1 MSRLTDWLRPR
12 RLSHRRRLV
21 AVFLVATLAIAS
33 LAAIAASS
41 SLSYYVTPEEF
52 AQELDPDGGRW
63 RVGGRVVPGTI
74 VESAGQPI
82 AFEIEGE
89 AGERMAISYD
99 GVVPGLFGPRTFV
112 VVEGVAEG
120 TARLVASSV
129 VIKHE
134 NEFVTDA
141 SDTDVFVPERPSSAG
156 SP

>member
-1 MSRLTDWLRPR
+1 MNRAALARLLGSTRA
-12 RLSHRRRLV
+12 RLV
-21 AVFLVATLAIAS
+21 AVLALATVVIGVLA
-33 LAAIAASS
+33 LQAADS

-52 AQELDPDGGRW
+52 AQELDPEGGRW

-74 VESAGQPI
+74 VGGAGQPL

-89 AGERMAISYD
+89 KGERMAISYD

-120 TARLVASSV
+120 PAHLAASSV

-134 NEFVTDA
+134 NEFVTDP
-141 SDTDVFVPERPSSAG
+141 SDTDVFVPERSPSTG

>member
-21 AVFLVATLAIAS
+21 AVFLVATLAVAS

-52 AQELDPDGGRW
+52 AQELDPEGGRW
-63 RVGGRVVPGTI
+63 RIGGRVVPGTI
-74 VESAGQPI
+74 VESSGRPI

-89 AGERMAISYD
+89 EGERMAISYD

-112 VVEGVAEG
+112 VVEGVASG
-120 TARLVASSV
+120 PGQLAASSV

-134 NEFVTDA
+134 NEFVTDP
-141 SDTDVFVPERPSSAG
+141 SDTDVFVPERSPSTG

>member
-1 MSRLTDWLRPR
+1 MRRPTASLLPR
-12 RLSHRRRLV
+12 RLSRRGRLV
-21 AVFLVATLAIAS
+21 ALFLVASLAIGTLAAV
-33 LAAIAASS
+33 AASS

-52 AQELDPDGGRW
+52 AQEIDPEGGRW

-74 VESAGQPI
+74 AESPGHPI

-89 AGERMAISYD
+89 EGERMAITYD

-112 VVEGVAEG
+112 VVEGVADG
-120 TARLVASSV
+120 PAHLMAFSV

-141 SDTDVFVPERPSSAG
+141 ADTDVFVPERTSSAG

>member
-1 MSRLTDWLRPR
+1 MRRPTASLLPR
-12 RLSHRRRLV
+12 RLSRRGRLV
-21 AVFLVATLAIAS
+21 ALFLVASLAIGTLAAV
-33 LAAIAASS
+33 AASS

-52 AQELDPDGGRW
+52 AQEIDPEGGRW
-63 RVGGRVVPGTI
+63 RVGGRVVP
-74 VESAGQPI
+74 I

-89 AGERMAISYD
+89 EGERMAITYD

-112 VVEGVAEG
+112 VVEGVADG
-120 TARLVASSV
+120 PAHLMASSV

-141 SDTDVFVPERPSSAG
+141 ADTDVFVPERTSSAG

>member
-1 MSRLTDWLRPR
+1 MGRLADWLRPR
-12 RLSHRRRLV
+12 RLSRRGRLV
-21 AVFLVATLAIAS
+21 ALFLLSTAAIGA
-33 LAAIAASS
+33 LAAVAASS

-52 AQELDPDGGRW
+52 ARELDPEGGRW

-74 VESAGQPI
+74 TGSAGQPI
-82 AFEIEGE
+82 SFEIEGE
-89 AGERMAISYD
+89 QGERMAISYD

-120 TARLVASSV
+120 AARLVASSV
-129 VIKHE
+129 VVKHE

-141 SDTDVFVPERPSSAG
+141 ADTDVFVPERAPSTG